1 MADFISINP
10 TTWESVPKDDP
21 RDRVEAIVGDD
32 KQAEFYP
39 QVKIQRW
46 DNEVNF
52 SVRLITPDKITAPIL
67 DKEKIVWD
75 SPTCGME
82 FSDIAPCEEYREGAF
97 KFEYVLKSKPA
108 TNQLRFS
115 IETKGLE
122 FHKQPSYLTLQR
134 QWEADFGRRITV
146 TENEVLDRDGKTLV
160 FCEPN
165 VVGGYA
171 VYHSSPPKNYAD
183 GKLYRCG
190 QLGFIYK
197 PRIIDSAGKWTWGE
211 LDIDVENKTY
221 IITIP
226 QKFIDEAVYPIRSN
240 DTFGYE
246 TLGGNETAL
255 TSWSLGSVVDTYSA
269 TAGDEITKYTLGC
282 VGYSDGTTINVIAY
296 TFSGGQPATRLN
308 TPVTINVVNGAAQFV
323 DSGAISHTL
332 AATDYCLAAGE
343 PNNNGG
349 SDPKIRF
356 NVVSNN
362 VSKDTSVTL
371 PATWTHNAFTLYRIS
386 IYATYTPAGGGDTE
400 LVVSSMNIGLTLEAL
415 TLSQLHNLTVAG
427 MDVGLSLETPV
438 LSQLHNLSVNS
449 MDCGLVLGSPT
460 LTQLHNLVVASMDIA
475 LTFGTP
481 TLNQLYTLAVASMDV
496 GLTLASPALT
506 QLHNLIVAS
515 IDIASTLGSPTLT
528 QLHNL
533 VVASVD
539 VGLTLGAP
547 VLNQL
552 HTLIVA
558 SMDIAST
565 FGEPVLNQLYTL
577 IVEGMN
583 LGISLEAPVLT
594 QLHILSINGVNIALN
609 FDNVLLDIGD
619 VTLIVDGIDIG
630 LTLEE
635 LILSM
640 STAQVLFNYPGK
652 ERFDYQGKAKFKH
665 SRDKTFTKNIG
676 RS

>member
-400 LVVSSMNIGLTLEAL
+400 LVVASCSHGLSSDSPALFQAHTLA
-415 TLSQLHNLTVAG
+415 VAG
-427 MDVGLSLETPV
+427 ADHGLSSDAIALIQAYTLAIQEAVHALSSDEPV
-438 LSQLHNLSVNS
+438 LEQA
-449 MDCGLVLGSPT
+449 
-460 LTQLHNLVVASMDIA
+460 HNLVVVSADHALSSDAIVLTQAHVLVVNGADHALLSDIPSLFQAHTLVVADASHAHEADNVTLELSIILVVQAADHA
-475 LTFGTP
+475 LASDSP
-481 TLNQLYTLAVASMDV
+481 TLSQAHLLAVQEAVHALASD
-496 GLTLASPALT
+496 SPALT
-506 QLHNLIVAS
+506 QVHF
-515 IDIASTLGSPTLT
+515 
-528 QLHNL
+528 L
-533 VVASVD
+533 VVAAADHALSSDNVVLVLGDTVLSVD
-539 VGLTLGAP
+539 EA
-547 VLNQL
+547 L
-552 HTLIVA
+552 HL
-558 SMDIAST
+558 
-565 FGEPVLNQLYTL
+565 
-577 IVEGMN
+577 
-583 LGISLEAPVLT
+583 
-594 QLHILSINGVNIALN
+594 LSS
-609 FDNVLLDIGD
+609 DN
-619 VTLIVDGIDIG
+619 VTLITDLLEKLGIDSALWASKHRGPTKVQKLSKTGVGMKKAGYPTIG
-630 LTLEE
+630 
-635 LILSM
+635 S
-640 STAQVLFNYPGK
+640 
-652 ERFDYQGKAKFKH
+652 H
-665 SRDKTFTKNIG
+665 
-676 RS
+676 

>member
-1 MADFISINP
+1 LAELLTYVDPDAVGGGTGVDWANAYVSLSIMEAAEQDDFDTANNWLHCYTRS
-10 TTWESVPKDDP
+10 SSG
-21 RDRVEAIVGDD
+21 GDD
-32 KQAEFYP
+32 TTACTINGSVTSATDYI
-39 QVKIQRW
+39 KIEAVSGHRMKKTGWDAAIYLMDVTGDCINVW
-46 DNEVNF
+46 DNHVWIDG
-52 SVRLITPDKITAPIL
+52 LQL
-67 DKEKIVWD
+67 DATGNAIE
-75 SPTCGME
+75 
-82 FSDIAPCEEYREGAF
+82 IANVAAGSWCYISNCRHSG
-97 KFEYVLKSKPA
+97 S
-108 TNQLRFS
+108 
-115 IETKGLE
+115 G
-122 FHKQPSYLTLQR
+122 YLVQ
-134 QWEADFGRRITV
+134 
-146 TENEVLDRDGKTLV
+146 V
-160 FCEPN
+160 FD
-165 VVGGYA
+165 
-171 VYHSSPPKNYAD
+171 AD
-183 GKLYRCG
+183 GDAKVWNCINNGGGRFTYVTDGNC
-190 QLGFIYK
+190 
-197 PRIIDSAGKWTWGE
+197 
-211 LDIDVENKTY
+211 DVYNSICY
-221 IITIP
+221 
-226 QKFIDEAVYPIRSN
+226 
-240 DTFGYE
+240 G
-246 TLGGNETAL
+246 
-255 TSWSLGSVVDTYSA
+255 
-269 TAGDEITKYTLGC
+269 
-282 VGYSDGTTINVIAY
+282 
-296 TFSGGQPATRLN
+296 
-308 TPVTINVVNGAAQFV
+308 
-323 DSGAISHTL
+323 
-332 AATDYCLAAGE
+332 AATDGFDYNAGTTGEIINCVSFKNGDDFNIDGGATVTIDYCASDDGDGDHPVAESGGGVEWPDDFVDAA
-343 PNNNGG
+343 NG
-349 SDPKIRF
+349 D
-356 NVVSNN
+356 
-362 VSKDTSVTL
+362 
-371 PATWTHNAFTLYRIS
+371 FTLKATSNLVGAGIADPGS
-386 IYATYTPAGGGDTE
+386 GLFSTDIDGDTYATPPSLGVDEIAGGATE
-400 LVVSSMNIGLTLEAL
+400 LVVAGLNVGLTLESPVLSQLHGLTVAGMDIGLTLEA
-415 TLSQLHNLTVAG
+415 
-427 MDVGLSLETPV
+427 PV